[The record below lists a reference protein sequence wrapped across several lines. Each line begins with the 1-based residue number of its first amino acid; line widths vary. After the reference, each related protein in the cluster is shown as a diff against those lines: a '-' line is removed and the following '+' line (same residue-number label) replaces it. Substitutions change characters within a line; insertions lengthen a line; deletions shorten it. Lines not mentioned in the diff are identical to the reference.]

1 MAVVRDTTILESAG
15 SVDSSAT
22 PGPIIVAPDLVA
34 GDLLLVAVFFAQ
46 GTGATNIF
54 VPSGMEMVTIVGTGT
69 NRLGAVFAAVV
80 SDPLDF
86 SGGVTLRSA
95 SPSTRVAA
103 VAWSLA
109 PEGDEYFTIPG
120 LSTSGPD
127 WNGSTMSSDTFPGG
141 ATGDLIFGISM
152 TNKGASTTHSVHSG
166 DGTAVGQARSLGGAA
181 GTSVADSVTSV
192 WLGGTGVTFAP
203 AQSNGQAYSVG
214 VNVSTASAPSGL
226 PVKMGDGTPAHAT
239 FLDGAGTRMSPGSLR
254 VFYPGFST
262 ISEMEATHG
271 ATWAHR
277 GGSLSF
283 PEMSEYAYD
292 RSCMLNY
299 GALEFSARRTEDG
312 QWFGIHDD
320 TLARTSQDAGLTE
333 SVQTM
338 SWSEIQ
344 AELNSLNSAGHPRP
358 YYTLDEFLA
367 KYVNHILVID
377 NKTGAFNVSEF
388 LPKALASPNATDR
401 IVLKIDGSLITTRF
415 QEGKAAGF
423 KVAGYWFGATY
434 SSLLPARAPYTDYIG
449 MEYSA
454 SETIWDDILTYD
466 KMTWGHVCPDQSA
479 YDTAILKGADFVQ
492 CSGVESIIPV
502 Q

>member
-1 MAVVRDTTILESAG
+1 MAVVRDTTTLESTG

-54 VPSGMEMVTIVGTGT
+54 VPSGMEMITIVGTGT

-80 SDPLDF
+80 TDPLDF
-86 SGGVTLRSA
+86 AGGVTLRSA
-95 SPSTRVAA
+95 SPSTRVVA

-127 WNGSTMSSDTFPGG
+127 WNGSSMSADTFPGG
-141 ATGDLIFGISM
+141 VTGDLVFGISM
-152 TNKGASTTHSVHSG
+152 TNKGASTTYTVHSG
-166 DGTAVGQARSLGGAA
+166 DGTAVGQARSLSAPSGSA
-181 GTSVADSVTSV
+181 ADSAISV
-192 WLGGTGVTFAP
+192 WLGGSGVTFVPTQA
-203 AQSNGQAYSVG
+203 NGQAYSIG
-214 VNVSTASAPSGL
+214 IDVSTASAPSGL
-226 PVKMGDGTPAHAT
+226 PVKMGDGAPAHAT
-239 FLDGAGTRMSPGSLR
+239 FMDGTSLRSSPGSLR
-254 VFYPGFST
+254 VFYPGFPT
-262 ISEMEATHG
+262 VADMEAVPG

-283 PEMSEYAYD
+283 SEMSEYAYD

-299 GALEFSARRTEDG
+299 GALEFSARRSVDG

-320 TLARTSQDAGLTE
+320 TLARTSQDSGLTA

-338 SWSEIQ
+338 TWTDIQ
-344 AELNSLNSAGHPRP
+344 AELNTLNSAGHARP

-367 KYVNHILVID
+367 KYVDHILIID
-377 NKTGAFNVSEF
+377 NKTGAYNVSEF
-388 LPKALASPNATDR
+388 IPKLLAAPNGSER
-401 IVLKIDGSLITTRF
+401 IVLKIDGSLIVNRF
-415 QEGKAAGF
+415 QEGMAAGL

-434 SSLLPARAPYTDYIG
+434 TSLLPARAPYTDYIG

-454 SETIWDDILTYD
+454 SQTIWDDILTYN
-466 KMTWGHVCPDQSA
+466 KMTWGHVCPDQAA
-479 YDTAILKGADFVQ
+479 YDTAITKGADFVQ
-492 CSGVESIIPV
+492 CSGIESIVPV
-502 Q
+502 R